1 MIACID
7 VGYDEDSARAACVCI
22 ENWRDKE
29 SHSETVACIKNIED
43 YQPGNFYL
51 RELPCVMVV
60 LQRLT
65 VSLSCIVID
74 GYVWLDSNNQPGLG
88 ARLYEALSGRVPVIG
103 VAKSAFRGSEH
114 AVPLCRGKS
123 KRPLFITS
131 VGIANAQA
139 VINIAS
145 MHGANRIPAILA
157 RVDSLSRRRK

>member
-7 VGYDEDSARAACVCI
+7 VGYDEDSAKAACVCI
-22 ENWRDKE
+22 ENWRDKV
-29 SHSETVACIKNIED
+29 SHSETVVCIKNIED

-51 RELPCVMVV
+51 RELPCVMAV

-145 MHGANRIPAILA
+145 MHGANRIPTILA
-157 RVDSLSRRRK
+157 RVDSLSRRR